1 MYRNHQRIHQ
11 LEKGVSVRPITGRL
25 LEGRLI
31 NNNQPPKPIFL
42 IEGDEYEFSVFSV
55 LPNFRERKLTQLPY
69 YIQID
74 HATTITNV
82 TDIGPIFPKMQLL
95 SSNYKCLLRSA
106 TTLAIYQ
113 NKPAIEF
120 GTLQCKMDRKFKVV
134 IVTSIIPRLFKGN

>member
-42 IEGDEYEFSVFSV
+42 IEGDEYEFSVFS
-55 LPNFRERKLTQLPY
+55 
-69 YIQID
+69 
-74 HATTITNV
+74 
-82 TDIGPIFPKMQLL
+82 
-95 SSNYKCLLRSA
+95 NYKCLLRSA
-106 TTLAIYQ
+106 TTPSYLPDVVGQIRMLQ
-113 NKPAIEF
+113 GIKQQNPGSNTKITIGLMLNKSTMVRLTLWNKPAIEF